1 MGWTLLHIA
10 FGAVA
15 VWLLAEVLLQ
25 YKARLRWRL
34 LAFGGFALVVV
45 GVELAPSLP
54 LIALGAAAFAVG
66 QTFVTLSYRRGFTAG
81 WAIAGLPGVGGR
93 REVRPMPPEE
103 TGPRL
108 EVTDLRAEE
117 TAEKTGEQPAYRPEP
132 LPDDTGQY
140 GIYARESQPG
150 EREPGERYA
159 EYGAADGTGGGQDGY
174 GGQYGYGYGTGEG
187 QDGQYAAAGTSG
199 YPGSYGDG
207 TGTPGQPAYDDL
219 YATAADSY
227 QAAQG
232 VQSAQGAQGY
242 ASYPDYPGG
251 YGNGGYDDGGYGTG
265 YGTGYGAD
273 PYTGAQQQPYGQ
285 NPSDVPPGEVW
296 VPQQRDTEPQPQP
309 GQYGDYGTGGGPDGY
324 GDQYGRGP
332 DGEGGYDTPSGTGYY
347 YGDQSRW

>member
-34 LAFGGFALVVV
+34 LAFGGFAMVVV

-81 WAIAGLPGVGGR
+81 WAIGGLPGVGSR

-103 TGPRL
+103 AGPQL
-108 EVTDLRAEE
+108 EVTDLRVEE
-117 TAEKTGEQPAYRPEP
+117 TAEGAGEQSAYRPEP

-140 GIYARESQPG
+140 GVYAREPQPG
-150 EREPGERYA
+150 EQEPGERYA
-159 EYGAADGTGGGQDGY
+159 EYGTADGTGGGQDGY
-174 GGQYGYGYGTGEG
+174 GGQYGYGGYGTGGG
-187 QDGQYAAAGTSG
+187 QDGQYAAAGDSG

-207 TGTPGQPAYDDL
+207 TGMPGQPAYDDL
-219 YATAADSY
+219 YATAADSS

-232 VQSAQGAQGY
+232 Y
-242 ASYPDYPGG
+242 APYPDYS
-251 YGNGGYDDGGYGTG
+251 GGYDTGGYGTG
-265 YGTGYGAD
+265 GYGAGYGAD
-273 PYTGAQQQPYGQ
+273 PYAGAPQQPYGQ
-285 NPSDVPPGEVW
+285 NPSDVPSGEVW

-309 GQYGDYGTGGGPDGY
+309 QPGQDGYGGQYGYGTGDGY
-324 GDQYGRGP
+324 GDQYGQGP
-332 DGEGGYDTPSGTGYY
+332 NGEAGYDTSSGAGYY